1 MVNAELEAKM
11 KQKAYAL
18 KLSNLQITKLRL
30 AEIVPKIM
38 LK

>member
-11 KQKAYAL
+11 KQKALAL